1 MSSFH
6 FILVFLIGL
15 SLGSFLNVLIHRLP
29 KGEKVFLDRSKC
41 PHCGTYLKWY
51 HNIPLLSFI
60 LLRGRCAFCHQ
71 KISLIYPAVELLT
84 ATLLLLIYTKFYYNL
99 STFIFLA
106 LYLLLGITIS
116 FIDLKT
122 KEIPDVLSLPLFFLG
137 LLFSTLGYNP
147 KVPGFE
153 LSLISGLA
161 GIGLLFLINEV
172 YFLLTKR
179 DGIGMGDFKLMAGIG
194 SYFSYYSFYYVLL
207 YGSITGVL
215 AYISYKSL
223 QKLLKKEKVE
233 EAKELLKTEIPF
245 GPFLFIGSLLYL
257 FFH

>member
-1 MSSFH
+1 MNYH
-6 FILVFLIGL
+6 FYILVFIIGL
-15 SLGSFLNVLIHRLP
+15 CLGSFLTVLIHRLP
-29 KGEKVFLDRSKC
+29 KGDRVFLDRSKC

-71 KISLIYPAVELLT
+71 KISLIYPAVELMT
-84 ATLLLLIYTKFYYNL
+84 ATLLLLVYLKFYYNL
-99 STFIFLA
+99 TTFIFLA
-106 LYLLLGITIS
+106 IYLLFGIAIS

-122 KEIPDVLSLPLFFLG
+122 KEIPDILSLPLFFLG
-137 LLFSTLGYNP
+137 IIFSTLGHNP
-147 KVPGFE
+147 KVLGFE
-153 LSLISGLA
+153 LSFISGLA

-172 YFLLTKR
+172 YYLLTKR
-179 DGIGMGDFKLMAGIG
+179 DGIGTGDLKLMSGIG

-207 YGSITGVL
+207 YGSIIGVV
-215 AYISYKSL
+215 SYL
-223 QKLLKKEKVE
+223 LYRIFQKRMKKEKVE
-233 EAKELLKTEIPF
+233 EAEEFLKTEIPF

>member
-1 MSSFH
+1 MSLSP
-6 FILVFLIGL
+6 FIFVFLIGL
-15 SLGSFLNVLIHRLP
+15 CLGSFLNVLIHRLP
-29 KGEKVFLDRSKC
+29 KGEKIFLDRSKC

-51 HNIPLLSFI
+51 HNIPLVSFI

-71 KISLIYPAVELLT
+71 KISLIYPTVELLT
-84 ATLLLLIYTKFYYNL
+84 AILLLLIYAKFNYNFL
-99 STFIFLA
+99 TFIFLTIYA
-106 LYLLLGITIS
+106 LIGITIS

-122 KEIPDVLSLPLFFLG
+122 KEIPDLLSLPLFVLG
-137 LLFSTLGYNP
+137 ILFSTLGYNP
-147 KVPGFE
+147 KVSGFE
-153 LSLISGLA
+153 LSLVSGLA
-161 GIGLLFLINEV
+161 GIGVLFLINEV
-172 YFLLTKR
+172 YYLLTKR
-179 DGIGMGDFKLMAGIG
+179 DGIGMGDLKLMAGIG

-207 YGSITGVL
+207 YGSIIGVV
-215 AYISYKSL
+215 AYILYKSL

>member
-1 MSSFH
+1 MSYYS
-6 FILVFLIGL
+6 FILVFIIGL
-15 SLGSFLNVLIHRLP
+15 CLGSFLNVLIHRLP

-84 ATLLLLIYTKFYYNL
+84 ATLLLLVYLKFYYHL
-99 STFIFLA
+99 TTFIFLA
-106 LYLLLGITIS
+106 IYLLFGITIS

-122 KEIPDVLSLPLFFLG
+122 KEIPDILSLPLFFLG
-137 LLFSTLGYNP
+137 ILFSSLGHNP

-153 LSLISGLA
+153 LSFISGLA

-172 YFLLTKR
+172 YYLLTKR
-179 DGIGMGDFKLMAGIG
+179 DGIGMGDLKLMAGIG

-207 YGSITGVL
+207 YGSIIGVV
-215 AYISYKSL
+215 SYFIHRSF
-223 QKLLKKEKVE
+223 QKMMKKEKVE
-233 EAKELLKTEIPF
+233 EAEEFLKTEIPF